1 MGIRNIRTEGD
12 EILRKKSKPVKN
24 VSIRTRML
32 IRDMFDTMYE
42 ADGVGLAAPQVGI
55 LRRIVVIDCDGEH
68 PYALINPEILE
79 TRGLQTGYEGCLSV
93 PGKSAIVTRPD
104 YVKVKALDENG
115 EEYIL
120 EGTELLARAILHET
134 EHLDGILYVDKTDG
148 PLVDNA
154 ELAGMT
160 EDQKEDALEK
170 AVELHE
176 ADYEAHAAENEEIE
190 KMEEAETENE
200 ESGKPDG
207 SSEQN

>member
-79 TRGLQTGYEGCLSV
+79 TRGLQTGYEGGLSV

>member
-1 MGIRNIRTEGD
+1 M
-12 EILRKKSKPVKN
+12 
-24 VSIRTRML
+24 
-32 IRDMFDTMYE
+32 
-42 ADGVGLAAPQVGI
+42 
-55 LRRIVVIDCDGEH
+55 
-68 PYALINPEILE
+68 
-79 TRGLQTGYEGCLSV
+79 
-93 PGKSAIVTRPD
+93 
-104 YVKVKALDENG
+104 KALDENG

-190 KMEEAETENE
+190 KMAAAETENE